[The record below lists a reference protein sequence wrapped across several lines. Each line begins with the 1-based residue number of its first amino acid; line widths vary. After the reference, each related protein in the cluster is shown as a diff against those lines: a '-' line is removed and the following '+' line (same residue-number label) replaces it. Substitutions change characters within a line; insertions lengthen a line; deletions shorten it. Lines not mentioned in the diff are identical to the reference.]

1 MLFNYTQP
9 EEKIKAAAYVR
20 MSTEHQKYSPEN
32 QMAAIKE
39 YADKHNYEIIK
50 TYSDGGKSGLNI
62 SGRASLQQ
70 MLADVQGRQQQYKVI
85 LVLDVTRWG
94 RFQDADESA
103 YLEFMCKKA
112 GVRVQ
117 YCAEQFT
124 NDDSPVST
132 IIKSVKRTM
141 AAEYS
146 RELSG
151 KVFAGQSRLI
161 TLGYKQGGPAGYG
174 LRRMLIDEYGNHKGV
189 LARGEH
195 KSIATDRVILVPGPE
210 EEQENVRWMYKRF
223 PDKKIVVVTHHA
235 PSTKS
240 VSDIYLT
247 DKTTPAFAN
256 NLEQFILDY
265 PNIKLWCHGHI
276 HSASDYRI
284 GNCRIICNPRGY
296 VKLGEH
302 SGFIDNLIIEL

>member
-132 IIKSVKRTM
+132 IIKSV
-141 AAEYS
+141 S
-146 RELSG
+146 L
-151 KVFAGQSRLI
+151 FAHMQIS
-161 TLGYKQGGPAGYG
+161 
-174 LRRMLIDEYGNHKGV
+174 
-189 LARGEH
+189 
-195 KSIATDRVILVPGPE
+195 
-210 EEQENVRWMYKRF
+210 
-223 PDKKIVVVTHHA
+223 
-235 PSTKS
+235 
-240 VSDIYLT
+240 
-247 DKTTPAFAN
+247 
-256 NLEQFILDY
+256 
-265 PNIKLWCHGHI
+265 
-276 HSASDYRI
+276 
-284 GNCRIICNPRGY
+284 
-296 VKLGEH
+296 
-302 SGFIDNLIIEL
+302 